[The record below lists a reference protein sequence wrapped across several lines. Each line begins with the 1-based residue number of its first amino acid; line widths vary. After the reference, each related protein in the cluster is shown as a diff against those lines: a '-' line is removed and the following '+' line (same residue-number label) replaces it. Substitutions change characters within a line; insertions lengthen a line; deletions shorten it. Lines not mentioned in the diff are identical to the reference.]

1 LDDTSTHRHAEPVSS
16 PVASL
21 LFLTSLF
28 FLNFISRIVLA
39 PLLPIVERD
48 LGVSHIE
55 AGSLF
60 LLISL
65 GYFVSLLCSGFLS
78 SKITHRHT
86 IITSATAV
94 GISLLAISFSSSL
107 WAIRI
112 GLILLGG
119 SAGIY
124 LPSGIAT
131 LTSLI
136 KQRHWGKA
144 LAVHEVAPNLSFV
157 AAPLISEVLLL
168 WFTWRSVLAILGG
181 TSLLLGMA
189 YATFSRGGE
198 FRGQAPSLATF
209 KPIMSEPAFWIL
221 IVLFS
226 LAIGSTLGIFTML
239 PLYLVVERG
248 LGQSWANTLI
258 GLSRILGVGTAFI
271 GGWITDR
278 LGPRSTMGF
287 VFLITGMLTIMLGL
301 VPGSWLVVAVFLQPM
316 FAVCFFPAGFAA
328 LSRIGPPEARNVAV
342 SLTVPIA
349 FVIGAGAIPTGI
361 GYMGDAGS
369 FALGIVLAGGI
380 ILMGA
385 LLSTFVKIRNN
396 SKI

>member
-1 LDDTSTHRHAEPVSS
+1 
-16 PVASL
+16 VASL

-28 FLNFISRIVLA
+28 FLNFISRIILA

-65 GYFVSLLCSGFLS
+65 GYFVALLFSGFLS
-78 SKITHRHT
+78 SQMTHRHT

-94 GISLLAISFSSSL
+94 GLSLLAISLSNSL
-107 WAIRI
+107 WTIRI

-136 KQRHWGKA
+136 KQKHWGKA

-157 AAPLISEVLLL
+157 AAPLVSEILLL
-168 WFTWRSVLAILGG
+168 WFSWRGILAILGG
-181 TSLLLGMA
+181 TSLVLGIA
-189 YATFSRGGE
+189 YACFSRGGE

-221 IVLFS
+221 IILFS
-226 LAIGSTLGIFTML
+226 LGIGSTLGIFTML

-248 LGQSWANTLI
+248 LDQNWANTLI
-258 GLSRILGVGTAFI
+258 GLSRISGIGIAFI
-271 GGWITDR
+271 GGWISDR

-287 VFLITGMLTIMLGL
+287 VFLITGILTILLGL
-301 VPGSWLVVAVFLQPM
+301 ASETWLVVAVFIQPM
-316 FAVCFFPAGFAA
+316 SAVCFFPAGFAV
-328 LSRIGPPEARNVAV
+328 LSQIGPPEARNVAV
-342 SLTVPIA
+342 SLTIPFA
-349 FVIGAGAIPTGI
+349 FVVGAGAIPTGI

-369 FALGIVLAGGI
+369 FALGIVLAGGMM
-380 ILMGA
+380 LVGA
-385 LLSTFVKIRNN
+385 LLSKFVKIKNHG
-396 SKI
+396 